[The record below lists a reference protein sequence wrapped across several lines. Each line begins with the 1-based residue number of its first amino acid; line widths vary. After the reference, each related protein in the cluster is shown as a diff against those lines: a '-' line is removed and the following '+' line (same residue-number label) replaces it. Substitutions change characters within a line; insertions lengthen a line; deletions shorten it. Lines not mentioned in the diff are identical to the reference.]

1 MLAENETA
9 EPVTK
14 YGLLI
19 IVTARMAAFSYDVS
33 LSLYCQRVSK
43 GGSGDTWTHNGL
55 HYRKRILSLGNPDLL
70 QWASSKTAWPLEQR
84 ETVKKKLLFAQEGD
98 TMSTRA
104 VHYTNI
110 IEQKGRASSCK
121 MYQNIR
127 NP

>member
-19 IVTARMAAFSYDVS
+19 IIVVTARMAAFSYDVS

-84 ETVKKKLLFAQEGD
+84 ETVLKKNFFLLRKETLCPPRLFTTQTLLNKRAEPLPARFAK
-98 TMSTRA
+98 T
-104 VHYTNI
+104 
-110 IEQKGRASSCK
+110 
-121 MYQNIR
+121 
-127 NP
+127 